1 MAENAVM
8 YSAVYGDVDDALAD
22 LDAIEQLHQDEM
34 IGKYDAAVL
43 DKADGE
49 PHVVKRMDRP
59 FIRVIP
65 EWLGAG
71 TLPRHDLREAA
82 DALDSSEAALIVVG
96 DPTIEKG
103 VEKAITRANKK
114 VEHDL
119 DVAADELADSLAEA
133 EAPGE

>member
-1 MAENAVM
+1 MADNAVM

-22 LDAIEQLHQDEM
+22 LDAIEQLHKDEM

-43 DKADGE
+43 DKAGGE
-49 PHVVKRMDRP
+49 PHIVKRMDRP

-71 TLPRHDLREAA
+71 TLPRHELREAA
-82 DALDSSEAALIVVG
+82 EALDPSEAALITVG

-103 VEKAITRANKK
+103 FEKAVTRANKK
-114 VEHDL
+114 VKRDL
-119 DVAADELADSLAEA
+119 NVAADELADSLTEA
-133 EAPGE
+133 ARE